1 MKRYF
6 LATAAVLGL
15 SAGSALA
22 AGPDATTTTVAPT
35 APPLGAASAY
45 YGYSSGYVFP
55 DDGSPSGTQPMAHA
69 VPRSRGT
76 GSSRRSICIR
86 QPRALTARADPFDR
100 GRLRT
105 GPTPGSDHRLIAML
119 GNDLSRIARCAF
131 ECRRVRLVR
140 RPGGT
145 AWFHCRRCAERTGN
159 RLDRSCVA

>member
-35 APPLGAASAY
+35 ATPLGAASAY

-69 VPRSRGT
+69 VA
-76 GSSRRSICIR
+76 
-86 QPRALTARADPFDR
+86 QPRHGIFTEIYLYPPAEGADSS
-100 GRLRT
+100 G
-105 GPTPGSDHRLIAML
+105 
-119 GNDLSRIARCAF
+119 
-131 ECRRVRLVR
+131 
-140 RPGGT
+140 
-145 AWFHCRRCAERTGN
+145 
-159 RLDRSCVA
+159 